1 MSATARGR
9 WLTPQVDLGVRSPPP
24 ADAILNCVADC
35 CHLQERLPDLA
46 GRRHRRR
53 RAALRLCRNRWHS
66 P

>member
-53 RAALRLCRNRWHS
+53 RAAL
-66 P
+66 